1 MKMRICPSIL
11 NADFNDLPNEI
22 KRIESTAD
30 FLHLDVM
37 DGVFVPRKT
46 FDLIESEKLIRGTSL
61 STDAHL
67 MISNPDLNAPKFGE
81 IGCFSVTFHYEAA
94 INPRQILKDIRK
106 TGARAAIGIKPAT
119 DVEVIKEFLTEI
131 DMLLIMTVE
140 PGAGGQSFMNDMM
153 PKVRRARE
161 LIGSQSIWLQ
171 VDGGISLETIETA
184 RDAGADTFVAGSAVY
199 RDPNPAEMVDK
210 LRKLA
215 TN

>member
-1 MKMRICPSIL
+1 MRICPSIL

-22 KRIESTAD
+22 KRVESTAD

-37 DGVFVPRKT
+37 DGFFVPRKT
-46 FDLIESEKLIRGTSL
+46 FDLIESEKLIRGTSI

-67 MISNPDLNAPKFGE
+67 MISNPDLNAAKFGE

>member
-1 MKMRICPSIL
+1 MRICPSIL

-22 KRIESTAD
+22 KRVESTAD

-37 DGVFVPRKT
+37 DGFFVPRKT

>member
-1 MKMRICPSIL
+1 
-11 NADFNDLPNEI
+11 
-22 KRIESTAD
+22 
-30 FLHLDVM
+30 
-37 DGVFVPRKT
+37 
-46 FDLIESEKLIRGTSL
+46 
-61 STDAHL
+61 
-67 MISNPDLNAPKFGE
+67 
-81 IGCFSVTFHYEAA
+81 
-94 INPRQILKDIRK
+94 
-106 TGARAAIGIKPAT
+106 
-119 DVEVIKEFLTEI
+119 
-131 DMLLIMTVE
+131 MTVE